1 MLCVATRLYTNT
13 DRSRTYELVE
23 VSGSLTTALIAGRR
37 SRENQSQIKSLKGS
51 QLTAFKDRVINS
63 KNGDWSIWLLHFGS
77 YDLKIWSQIRWIRS
91 RLNGVL
97 IKRRLKNG
105 WRETIFLY
113 TLRSKES
120 AKPRRFLNIFHR
132 SNRSLQCAFRIKD
145 GSAEK
150 KLKRYI

>member
-23 VSGSLTTALIAGRR
+23 VSGSLTTALIVGRR

-77 YDLKIWSQIRWIRS
+77 YDLKYDPEYDEFD
-91 RLNGVL
+91 LGL
-97 IKRRLKNG
+97 YGDKRRLKNG

-132 SNRSLQCAFRIKD
+132 SNRSLQCAFRIKG